1 MKRSS
6 NTIKIRDHYI
16 GSDKLPFVIAE
27 MSGNHNQS
35 FERAMKIVEAAA
47 KAGADAV
54 KLQTY
59 TPETMT
65 LDLAER
71 EFFIDDP
78 NNLWYGN
85 SLYELYRKGE

>member
-47 KAGADAV
+47 KAGAEAAYKRIISLPIFPSMRDEGIEYV
-54 KLQTY
+54 VSNLSR
-59 TPETMT
+59 T
-65 LDLAER
+65 LER
-71 EFFIDDP
+71 
-78 NNLWYGN
+78 L
-85 SLYELYRKGE
+85 